1 MYRIQQGEAYSG
13 CIPITVWFVQ
23 VRQETMFGCKWINI
37 KGFNKR
43 ERAEELLNILKSKK
57 QKGLNNGIST
67 YERRNLHGIH

>member
-57 QKGLNNGIST
+57 
-67 YERRNLHGIH
+67 